1 MMHAFSLRP
10 FLGSLL
16 GTGALVLSLLLGSC
30 SDKPQETVN
39 QGELAARTAKI
50 YYDSLAAGRFDSFY
64 EGKLKADTVPETY
77 RQQMK
82 AILKQFADNEQK
94 RHTGIDSV
102 RISTYQY
109 AEKTQTANVFL
120 TLVYGDKTQEQV
132 VVPMVRRDSLWYMR

>member
-16 GTGALVLSLLLGSC
+16 GTGALALSLLLGSC

-82 AILKQFADNEQK
+82 AIL
-94 RHTGIDSV
+94 R
-102 RISTYQY
+102 
-109 AEKTQTANVFL
+109 
-120 TLVYGDKTQEQV
+120 
-132 VVPMVRRDSLWYMR
+132 

>member
-16 GTGALVLSLLLGSC
+16 GTGALALSLLLGSC

-64 EGKLKADTVPETY
+64 EGKLKA
-77 RQQMK
+77 
-82 AILKQFADNEQK
+82 ILRQFADNEQK
-94 RHTGIDSV
+94 RHKGIDSV
-102 RISTYQY
+102 RISNYEY

>member
-16 GTGALVLSLLLGSC
+16 GTGALALSLLLGSC

-82 AILKQFADNEQK
+82 AILRQFADNEQK
-94 RHTGIDSV
+94 RHKGIDSV
-102 RISTYQY
+102 RISNYQY
-109 AEKTQTANVFL
+109 AEKTQTANVSRHFR
-120 TLVYGDKTQEQV
+120 TVKPESEQIFIV
-132 VVPMVRRDSLWYMR
+132 F

>member
-16 GTGALVLSLLLGSC
+16 GTGALALSLLLGSC

-82 AILKQFADNEQK
+82 AILKQFADKEQK
-94 RHTGIDSV
+94 RHKGIDSV
-102 RISTYQY
+102 RISM
-109 AEKTQTANVFL
+109 L
-120 TLVYGDKTQEQV
+120 
-132 VVPMVRRDSLWYMR
+132 RRRRRPTSFSRSSMATRHRSRWSCRW

>member
-16 GTGALVLSLLLGSC
+16 GTGALALSLLLGSC

-82 AILKQFADNEQK
+82 AILKQFAD
-94 RHTGIDSV
+94 SV
-102 RISTYQY
+102 RISNYQY

>member
-1 MMHAFSLRP
+1 
-10 FLGSLL
+10 
-16 GTGALVLSLLLGSC
+16 
-30 SDKPQETVN
+30 
-39 QGELAARTAKI
+39 
-50 YYDSLAAGRFDSFY
+50 
-64 EGKLKADTVPETY
+64 
-77 RQQMK
+77 MK

-94 RHTGIDSV
+94 RHKGIDSV

>member
-16 GTGALVLSLLLGSC
+16 GTGALALSLLLGSC

-39 QGELAARTAKI
+39 LGELAARTAKI

-94 RHTGIDSV
+94 RHKGIDPDEPEP
-102 RISTYQY
+102 TDTELL
-109 AEKTQTANVFL
+109 AEIRDLLAGQNPNNVHKPL
-120 TLVYGDKTQEQV
+120 N
-132 VVPMVRRDSLWYMR
+132 

>member
-16 GTGALVLSLLLGSC
+16 GTGALALSLLLGSC
-30 SDKPQETVN
+30 SDKPQETV
-39 QGELAARTAKI
+39 
-50 YYDSLAAGRFDSFY
+50 FDSFY

-82 AILKQFADNEQK
+82 AILRQFADNEQK
-94 RHTGIDSV
+94 RHKGIDSV
-102 RISTYQY
+102 RISNYQY